1 MTRSI
6 SEVLSKIYHAELAR
20 GQEASSSEQLAVLSD
35 SNFGTISYRGSEAG
49 GGSQVAIGYQIS
61 EQDGPGPFSAGSKDR
76 SRPLRYHIDP
86 NLELF

>member
-20 GQEASSSEQLAVLSD
+20 GQKASASEQLVVVSD

-49 GGSQVAIGYQIS
+49 GGSQVAVSYQIS
-61 EQDGPGPFSAGSKDR
+61 EEDGPGPSSAGSGDG

-86 NLELF
+86 NLEMF